1 MEAKQIGLQSTLI
14 KFIKYDQLPS
24 LSEILV

>member
-14 KFIKYDQLPS
+14 KFIMLQAHNIEYH
-24 LSEILV
+24 V